1 MLKRLSIIILGVST
15 LGACQSETSKLG
27 ELCYQV
33 MSKDATDG
41 NVKIYNTGQAMPR
54 ETCKCFSNMEA
65 SDDRV
70 TSSLIFYDLID
81 IQRRDDVVADKVFDA
96 LANKIRQDGQIRI
109 YGIEQRGGS
118 VGAVY
123 KLKSKINN
131 ASRVAGSGDT
141 CKK

>member
-1 MLKRLSIIILGVST
+1 MLKRLIIIILGAST
-15 LGACQSETSKLG
+15 LSACQSETSKLY

-33 MSKDATDG
+33 MSKDAADG

-54 ETCKCFSNMEA
+54 ETCQCFSKMED

-81 IQRRDDVVADKVFDA
+81 VQRRNDVVADKVFDA
-96 LANKIRQDGQIRI
+96 LANQIRQDGQIRI
-109 YGIEQRGGS
+109 YGIEQPGGS

-123 KLKSKINN
+123 KLKSKVNN
-131 ASRVAGSGDT
+131 ASITAGRGGN
-141 CKK
+141 CK